1 MRSSQVVGVRKYI
14 VYFLFIF
21 LSGLLSVVDYFS
33 NKTLSNF
40 IPDQVSLISN
50 FQIPDRF
57 LQNEFSNLSSSRAD
71 LVAENIRLKEELTN
85 LRVLYVENQEL
96 QENIESY
103 EDLIKNISDFELTYY
118 ATSLILKNSTDE
130 YLISGGRDYNF
141 EPGDLVINEIGYIVG
156 YLGEVFNDY
165 SILESFN
172 STNFNFRALDKN
184 NNVFEISSNGKELI
198 FSSLGSTFNS
208 KVNILYSDITFGHIS
223 KFPLFDLEPYE
234 QTKINNKY
242 TVIAPIEDMLT
253 FQSKLFIP
261 KSKWD

>member
-50 FQIPDRF
+50 FQIPDRL

-71 LVAENIRLKEELTN
+71 LVTENIRLKEELTD

-96 QENIESY
+96 QKNINSY

-141 EPGDLVINEIGYIVG
+141 VPGDLVINETGYIVG

-172 STNFNFRALDKN
+172 STNFNFRALD
-184 NNVFEISSNGKELI
+184 
-198 FSSLGSTFNS
+198 
-208 KVNILYSDITFGHIS
+208 
-223 KFPLFDLEPYE
+223 
-234 QTKINNKY
+234 
-242 TVIAPIEDMLT
+242 
-253 FQSKLFIP
+253 
-261 KSKWD
+261 